1 MKELIEQLLI
11 IAHQQ
16 EFKLEYQL
24 ERSNQLSYRS
34 KTIELN
40 AMMDEI
46 DIYKEIIKKFVNIQ
60 GKARHIIVDGNYI
73 QDGVYD
79 FEFPTISGEYEKFF
93 KNI

>member
-60 GKARHIIVDGNYI
+60 GKARFSIVYEQN
-73 QDGVYD
+73 GVYD